1 LKDQNN
7 PSKTQISK
15 KIRYEKPKIPPRTS
29 DNNKNIYIYIYV
41 RARARA
47 KRLKKKVP
55 KSLNIVL
62 RNLTN

>member
-29 DNNKNIYIYIYV
+29 DNNKIYIYIYIYV

-47 KRLKKKVP
+47 QKD
-55 KSLNIVL
+55 
-62 RNLTN
+62 